1 MSTSGITDLAS
12 AKAPASLR
20 ASRSRPKRGLI
31 AIIVLGGIVVC
42 GGATLIYV
50 RGTRS
55 APVNEV
61 ETCLVK
67 RGPLDITVSEGGA
80 LQAERMERIRSQV
93 HNSVNIISIV
103 AEGTTITDEDVK
115 NGKLLVTLDSAKL
128 KDSATQQEMSVER
141 AAADLTRAQEDS
153 QIQEKQ
159 NESNIRAAEL
169 NEKFAKADLDSYLG
183 KDLADSLGDAPDF
196 TALSKTSKLGGVAL
210 QKKTQLEND
219 VRVADEQ
226 VKRANDKVGWTQKLY
241 DKQYVTGNELQA
253 DKLALMQQEAQ
264 YKQSQLALDLF
275 VTYELPKEAET
286 CYAAVR
292 EKRLETERVR
302 AQANSQRAQALAQLK
317 SAERSYNVQKRQ
329 LDDLKEQ
336 IENCQ
341 IRTDK
346 PGLVVYASSTD
357 SWRRNRAPIEEGTSV
372 YERQEIIFLP
382 DLSSLVARVRIHES
396 AVKKIK
402 PGQQASV
409 TIDAYPDLV
418 LHGTVKDV
426 APLPDPQGWMQ
437 DVKAFTTNISIE
449 GNHSYLKP
457 GISCRATI
465 TIAKLP
471 DAVYVPLQS
480 VTMSGDDQV
489 CMVVTPK
496 GQVQRKVETGD
507 SDDKFVEIKAGLK
520 EGERVLLN
528 PGILTPEKEM
538 AEAEAAKRREAEEKA
553 AAAAAAKAEAGAVG
567 PSAEAGNGGAAKS
580 DSSQA
585 DAAKVDAAGKS
596 GDGGNRSGR
605 GRGGNRPEAAKA
617 APVAAP
623 EKTP

>member
-1 MSTSGITDLAS
+1 MTTSGITDLAS

-20 ASRSRPKRGLI
+20 ASRKRPKRGLI
-31 AIIVLGGIVVC
+31 AIIVLSGIVVC

-50 RGTRS
+50 RGTRP

-80 LQAERMERIRSQV
+80 LQAERMERIRSLV

-115 NGKLLVTLDSAKL
+115 SGKVLVTLDSAKL
-128 KDSATQQEMSVER
+128 KDQATKQEIDVEG
-141 AAADLTRAQEDS
+141 AAANLTRAREDL

-183 KDLADSLGDAPDF
+183 KELAESLGGAPDF
-196 TALSKTSKLGGVAL
+196 TALNKSAMLGGIAL
-210 QKKTQLEND
+210 QKRTQLNND
-219 VRVADEQ
+219 VGVSDEQ
-226 VKRANDKVGWTQKLY
+226 VKRALDKVGWTKKLY
-241 DKQYVTGNELQA
+241 DKKYVTGNELQA
-253 DKLALMQQEAQ
+253 DQLSQMQQENQ
-264 YKQSQLALDLF
+264 YKQAQLALSLF
-275 VTYELPKEAET
+275 LTYEMPKEAET
-286 CYAAVR
+286 RYAALR
-292 EKRLETERVR
+292 EKRLETERVKSK
-302 AQANSQRAQALAQLK
+302 ANSERAQALAQLK
-317 SAERSYNVQKRQ
+317 SAERSYNVQKQQ
-329 LDDLKEQ
+329 LDDVKEQ

-357 SWRRNRAPIEEGTSV
+357 SWRRNRAPIEEGAAV

-382 DLSSLVARVRIHES
+382 DLSSLIARVRIHES

-402 PGQQASV
+402 PGQQATV
-409 TIDAYPDLV
+409 TVDAYPDLV

-496 GQVQRKVETGD
+496 GQAQRKVETGD

-553 AAAAAAKAEAGAVG
+553 AAAAAAKAEAGA
-567 PSAEAGNGGAAKS
+567 PASAEAGNGGAAKS

-596 GDGGNRSGR
+596 GDGENRSGR
-605 GRGGNRPEAAKA
+605 GRRVTRPEAEKA